1 MPTYLVYT
9 MSTIEGL
16 GVFTIQDAR
25 TLREIASELG
35 ANGHV
40 LTTDVTERR
49 GRELRPK
56 QLRSFPKISSRCT
69 SPTRVSP
76 GS

>member
-1 MPTYLVYT
+1 MPIYRVYT
-9 MSTIEGL
+9 TSTVEGL

-25 TLREIASELG
+25 TLREIAELG

-40 LTTDVTERR
+40 LTTDVTEHR

-56 QLRSFPKISSRCT
+56 PIALFPQNIVAMHE
-69 SPTRVSP
+69 PDE
-76 GS
+76 G

>member
-1 MPTYLVYT
+1 MPIYRVYT
-9 MSTIEGL
+9 TSTVEGL
-16 GVFTIQDAR
+16 SVFTIQDAR

-40 LTTDVTERR
+40 LTTDVTEHR

-56 QLRSFPKISSRCT
+56 PIALFPQNIVAMHE
-69 SPTRVSP
+69 PDE
-76 GS
+76 G